1 MHYLKKILKY
11 FPNKFYSQK
20 NLRSSSESLYKLRVW
35 QARKEYFY
43 TYAQI
48 PDTQEGRLENIILH
62 LYIVFRRVS
71 FKKGGQNE
79 FSRALVEYL
88 VDDLDNNLRELGV
101 SDISVGKKVRDLIAR
116 FYGRCKTFDQALSD
130 NDEESIKDAL
140 LNSVYKNQKNKI
152 EKYSLNFMIG
162 YFIECVKVLES
173 TDMSLLRE
181 GVIKF
186 PNPERLNV

>member
-1 MHYLKKILKY
+1 MTSTNHHPFDVPK
-11 FPNKFYSQK
+11 
-20 NLRSSSESLYKLRVW
+20 EYKLNKGNSVKDRYREAVYYTD
-35 QARKEYFY
+35 AMLGEFLSRISHSFGRENYFLNN
-43 TYAQI
+43 
-48 PDTQEGRLENIILH
+48 LEN
-62 LYIVFRRVS
+62 V
-71 FKKGGQNE
+71 
-79 FSRALVEYL
+79 
-88 VDDLDNNLRELGV
+88 
-101 SDISVGKKVRDLIAR
+101 
-116 FYGRCKTFDQALSD
+116 
-130 NDEESIKDAL
+130 DEESIKDAL